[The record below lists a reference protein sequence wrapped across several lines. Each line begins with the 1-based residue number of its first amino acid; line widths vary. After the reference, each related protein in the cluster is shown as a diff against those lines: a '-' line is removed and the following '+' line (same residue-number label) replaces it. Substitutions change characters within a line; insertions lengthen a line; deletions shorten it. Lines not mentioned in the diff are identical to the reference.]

1 MSLDE
6 DVGHEPEWR
15 QLEMLRRFNEL
26 TRDGRA
32 VATLRFESSC
42 GSLAAG
48 QCEPAQWSF
57 KMSGFLSPEI
67 SVREAGAVIA
77 A

>member
-1 MSLDE
+1 
-6 DVGHEPEWR
+6 
-15 QLEMLRRFNEL
+15 L
-26 TRDGRA
+26 TFDGSA
-32 VATLRFESSC
+32 VATLRFENSY
-42 GSLAAG
+42 GSLATG
-48 QCEPAQWSF
+48 QCEPAPWSF